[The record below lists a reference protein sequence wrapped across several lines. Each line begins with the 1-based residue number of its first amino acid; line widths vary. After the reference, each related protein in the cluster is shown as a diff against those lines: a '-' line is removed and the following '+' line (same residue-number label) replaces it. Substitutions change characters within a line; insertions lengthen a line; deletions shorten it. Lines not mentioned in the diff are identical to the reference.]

1 MTPVFKILVRTLDHQ
16 PSSLSML
23 VTLSYGENWFLTRL
37 AALLWVISILLMLCF
52 VLGTRLGRHTRLEDE
67 LIPYRKAVFVRIS
80 DEYAANILRS
90 ALFIVFFG
98 VVHASVRPFTLFV
111 CLEPYLS
118 TYLSDLIH
126 SWYK

>member
-52 VLGTRLGRHTRLEDE
+52 VLGTRLGRHTRLEDK

-80 DEYAANILRS
+80 DEYAANILQS
-90 ALFIVFFG
+90 ALFIVFL
-98 VVHASVRPFTLFV
+98 ASSMRPSVRSHF
-111 CLEPYLS
+111 LS
-118 TYLSDLIH
+118 VWNHISVPICQI
-126 SWYK
+126 